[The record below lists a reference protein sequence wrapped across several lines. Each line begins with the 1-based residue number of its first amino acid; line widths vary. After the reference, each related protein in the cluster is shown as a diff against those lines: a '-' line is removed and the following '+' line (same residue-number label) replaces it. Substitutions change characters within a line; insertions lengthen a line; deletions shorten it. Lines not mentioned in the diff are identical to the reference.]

1 MFIFG
6 KTLIVLIDAQDL
18 RRIAF
23 TNLFSSLLC
32 GKNVL
37 LLDCNSVDAVKTR
50 ENFPISLENT
60 APLFILNAGAVG
72 LSDARIAADIAD
84 LRALMPRC
92 LVLVM
97 LDAGWNGEIEAALA
111 MGINGVV
118 CMSMPPQNVVAAIEI
133 ALMGATF
140 FPSVNPAGRA
150 SSGNMPPKGDDQVGN
165 TPPDL
170 PHLGQ
175 AAATRASSMAAIDE
189 KLLAKEE
196 ISHPGSDQ
204 IPLSRRQ
211 IEVLKTLQSGLS
223 NKEIARTL
231 GLSEATIKIHVRHL
245 MRKFGV
251 VNRTQV
257 AVLSR
262 HGGSFGPATTLPLGN
277 VPSL

>member
-37 LLDCNSVDAVKTR
+37 LLDCNSVDAVKSR

-150 SSGNMPPKGDDQVGN
+150 SSGSMPPKGDDQVGN
-165 TPPDL
+165 APPDL

-189 KLLAKEE
+189 TLLAKEE